1 MRDSC
6 PHEAGGC
13 DVDVSVAVSRRSSP
27 RPRPVRARV
36 GRRGWRPSDGPE
48 HCRCRSWPSRHD
60 EPPPARPAPPTR
72 PTGRSGAAGG
82 RGGRQDC
89 ARRSATCCA
98 GWASAARAAA
108 HSRRRWPYPALVLL
122 VSPVMVAVSGTAIH
136 LRPNRPWL
144 LIGVLAFHGL
154 AEELVSRG
162 YAFRGG
168 ARRDRHLQARRHPDS
183 RAADLLAADHRR
195 QPHHP
200 ATGPRPSA
208 TGPDAGT
215 DTGSTP

>member
-1 MRDSC
+1 MTSMSALLFRVGLHLDPDLSE
-6 PHEAGGC
+6 HEL
-13 DVDVSVAVSRRSSP
+13 VAVGGGHQMDLSTVGVDRGRAGTTSRRQPGQP
-27 RPRPVRARV
+27 RRP
-36 GRRGWRPSDGPE
+36 GRRGDR
-48 HCRCRSWPSRHD
+48 
-60 EPPPARPAPPTR
+60 
-72 PTGRSGAAGG
+72 GAAGG

-89 ARRSATCCA
+89 APRSATCCA